1 MNNVFVFDGYSDF
14 CDWCDQHGYDSDDF
28 YDESEESSK
37 RDTYLTFYVKNTR
50 YAEPTYAEV
59 CVLVSYDHG
68 WQEGEVLRE
77 GLKRTVKQVVVEQVE
92 YE

>member
-1 MNNVFVFDGYSDF
+1 MSNVFDFDGYSDF
-14 CDWCDQHGYDSDDF
+14 CDWCDQYGYDPDEL
-28 YDESEESSK
+28 YDETEESHK
-37 RDTYLTFYVKNTR
+37 RDTYLSFYVKNTR

-77 GLKRTVKQVVVEQVE
+77 GLKRIVRQVVVEKVE